1 MQVKSIAECSNEHS
15 AILLTFMKLLF
26 STKTFVLFV
35 VKWPL
40 KTGLTVFRKSLCRL
54 VADVKAI
61 PAEDAALQH
70 QLVCT

>member
-15 AILLTFMKLLF
+15 AILSTFMKLLL
-26 STKTFVLFV
+26 STKTFVLFI

-40 KTGLTVFRKSLCRL
+40 KTGLTVSRKSLCRL
-54 VADVKAI
+54 VTDVKAI
-61 PAEDAALQH
+61 LAEEVALQH